1 MPGNGNHRSETVAE
15 YLKEAERC
23 EQFASHSKDA
33 DRQHWL
39 DLAERF
45 RKLARQ
51 MELGGGN

>member
-33 DRQHWL
+33 DRQIGSIWQSG
-39 DLAERF
+39 F
-45 RKLARQ
+45 
-51 MELGGGN
+51 GS